1 MRGSV
6 VFSVRES
13 FTARAGGW
21 DQYEVGLVKVDA
33 TTGAPQNIVHF
44 HGPGRDGA
52 WSVATNADDS
62 KVVAGGRFSGNLTFT
77 GLPTIVSQNSQHT
90 GTMHDAV
97 AADGWVATFDSDLT
111 PLWLKHWPK
120 SPIGAPNSYQSPGSR
135 CLGASFDASGDVM
148 AVGYECNATCI
159 GAVSKMAGSDGT
171 QAWEKKFTDVQSF
184 ERITMSTD
192 GSGDFFVRGKLLTT
206 TSVATAA
213 NPDPFGVACEAST
226 CGLIARMTSDGA
238 LVWART
244 IEGASESIGHFSG
257 RRVELATNN
266 EPYIYLAMQAA
277 AASGPVSL
285 DSGTK
290 YAGCKD
296 DTTGVVMP
304 AYEVSTTVMVTAS
317 DCPSGSTFVDTDSA
331 DAVWAGSA
339 NPHVHCP
346 GNVAG
351 GCLVKYH
358 AFTGKPVWA
367 VGVPS
372 IVSIN
377 PMADGTVHAVG
388 YGTTEHFDHM
398 TISTRFRNAWHA
410 IFDAETGKAESANSM
425 GGKTGDTYA
434 YDSAVTADGDLI
446 VAGYTRDDGVRFDDG
461 FTATYPAN
469 GERNAMVWRIETSG
483 SKVQPSCVSSCGGD
497 VSDVVIAAGT
507 CYINGICYN
516 DGDDM
521 SDLGFFCKV
530 CDVSQSQTEMVDSPK
545 IGVSQCFIGGECFED
560 DAANGPHAAYTDRA
574 NGYTTTLFSECRLC
588 IPSASTTEWTVPDG
602 WTNLYDPSSRST
614 NVPNDCEC
622 AAGEGMCD
630 STVSTDSGDSTD
642 TTTQTGGGTL
652 SESDGAAGTTVA
664 AGALASLA
672 ALLL

>member
-6 VFSVRES
+6 VFSARES

-33 TTGAPQNIVHF
+33 TTGAPQDIVHF

-62 KVVAGGRFSGNLTFT
+62 KVVAGGRFTGNLTFT

-120 SPIGAPNSYQSPGSR
+120 SPIGAPNSYHNLGSR
-135 CLGASFDASGDVM
+135 CLGAAFDASGDVM
-148 AVGYECNATCI
+148 AIGYECNQTCI

-238 LVWART
+238 LIWART
-244 IEGASESIGHFSG
+244 IEGASEYINAFSG
-257 RRVELATNN
+257 RRVALAANN
-266 EPYIYLAMQAA
+266 EPYIYLAMQSAA
-277 AASGPVSL
+277 RSGPVNL
-285 DSGTK
+285 DSGTS

-296 DTTGVVMP
+296 SNGVVTP
-304 AYEVSTTVMVTAS
+304 AYDKILTAS

-339 NPHVHCP
+339 NTGVHCP

-367 VGVPS
+367 VTVQSITSVVPM
-372 IVSIN
+372 
-377 PMADGTVHAVG
+377 PDGTVH
-388 YGTTEHFDHM
+388 
-398 TISTRFRNAWHA
+398 I
-410 IFDAETGKAESANSM
+410 
-425 GGKTGDTYA
+425 
-434 YDSAVTADGDLI
+434 
-446 VAGYTRDDGVRFDDG
+446 
-461 FTATYPAN
+461 
-469 GERNAMVWRIETSG
+469 
-483 SKVQPSCVSSCGGD
+483 
-497 VSDVVIAAGT
+497 
-507 CYINGICYN
+507 
-516 DGDDM
+516 
-521 SDLGFFCKV
+521 
-530 CDVSQSQTEMVDSPK
+530 
-545 IGVSQCFIGGECFED
+545 IGQ
-560 DAANGPHAAYTDRA
+560 H
-574 NGYTTTLFSECRLC
+574 
-588 IPSASTTEWTVPDG
+588 
-602 WTNLYDPSSRST
+602 
-614 NVPNDCEC
+614 
-622 AAGEGMCD
+622 
-630 STVSTDSGDSTD
+630 
-642 TTTQTGGGTL
+642 
-652 SESDGAAGTTVA
+652 
-664 AGALASLA
+664 AGAQF
-672 ALLL
+672 

>member
-6 VFSVRES
+6 VFSARES

-33 TTGAPQNIVHF
+33 TTGAPQDIVHF

-62 KVVAGGRFSGNLTFT
+62 KVVAGGRFTGNLTFT

-120 SPIGAPNSYQSPGSR
+120 SPIGAPNSYHNLGSR
-135 CLGASFDASGDVM
+135 CLGAAFDASGDVM

-206 TSVATAA
+206 TGVATAA
-213 NPDPFGVACEAST
+213 NPTPLGVTCEAED
-226 CGLIARMTSDGA
+226 CGVIARMTSAGS

-244 IEGASESIGHFSG
+244 IEGADFYIGYFTGS
-257 RRVELATNN
+257 RLELAANN
-266 EPYIYLAMQAA
+266 EPYVYVAMQSAA
-277 AASGPVSL
+277 SSGPVSL
-285 DSGTK
+285 DSGTP

-296 DTTGVVMP
+296 ANGVVTP
-304 AYEVSTTVMVTAS
+304 AYDVDATKMVTAS
-317 DCPSGSTFVDTDSA
+317 DCPAGSTFVATSST

-339 NPHVHCP
+339 NTGVHCP
-346 GNVAG
+346 GNADD
-351 GCLVKYH
+351 GCFAKYH

-372 IVSIN
+372 ITSIN
-377 PMADGTVHAVG
+377 PMADGTVHVIG
-388 YGTTEHFDHM
+388 YGSSEKFDHM
-398 TISTRFRNAWHA
+398 SIVNKVSHSWHA
-410 IFDAETGKAESANSM
+410 IFDAATGKAESVQAF
-425 GGKTGDTYA
+425 GGSKGSTIA
-434 YDSAVTADGDLI
+434 YDSGINAAGDLV
-446 VAGYTRDDGVRFDDG
+446 VAGYTTDNAIRFDDG
-461 FTATYPAN
+461 FTASFPEEN
-469 GERNAMVWRIETSG
+469 IERNLMVWNIETSG
-483 SKVQPSCVSSCGGD
+483 SKAQPSCVSSCGGD
-497 VSDVVIAAGT
+497 VSDLVIAAGT
-507 CYINGICYN
+507 CYINGVCYN

-521 SDLGFFCKV
+521 SSIGYACMV
-530 CDVSQSQTEMVDSPK
+530 CDPSQSQTQMSDGPK
-545 IGVSQCFIGGECFED
+545 IGVSQCFIGDICYED
-560 DAANGPHAAYTDRA
+560 DAANGPHAAYNSRA
-574 NGYTTTLFSECRLC
+574 NGYTTTLYSECRLC
-588 IPSASTTEWTVPDG
+588 VPSVSTTEWTIPDG
-602 WTNLYDPSSRST
+602 WTNLYDPANSRST

-622 AAGEGMCD
+622 TAGEGMCD
-630 STVSTDSGDSTD
+630 STDSTDSGDSTD
-642 TTTQTGGGTL
+642 TTTQTGGGTIA
-652 SESDGAAGTTVA
+652 ESDGAQALV
-664 AGALASLA
+664 AGALAPLA

>member
-97 AADGWVATFDSDLT
+97 AMDGWVATFDSDLT
-111 PLWLKHWPK
+111 PLWLKQWPK

-238 LVWART
+238 LIWART
-244 IEGASESIGHFSG
+244 IEGASEYINAFSG
-257 RRVELATNN
+257 RRVALAANN
-266 EPYIYLAMQAA
+266 EPYIYLAMQSAA
-277 AASGPVSL
+277 RSGPVNL
-285 DSGTK
+285 DSGTS

-296 DTTGVVMP
+296 SNGVVTP
-304 AYEVSTTVMVTAS
+304 AYDKILTAS
-317 DCPSGSTFVDTDSA
+317 DCTGGSTFVAVGSA
-331 DAVWAGSA
+331 DAVWAASA
-339 NPHVHCP
+339 NTGVHCP
-346 GNVAG
+346 GNVAA
-351 GCLVKYH
+351 GCFVKYH
-358 AFTGKPVWA
+358 ALTGKPVWA

-372 IVSIN
+372 ITSIN

-388 YGTTEHFDHM
+388 YGSSEKFDHM
-398 TISTRFRNAWHA
+398 TVSTRHQNAWHA
-410 IFDAETGKAESANSM
+410 IFDAGTGKADSVNTM
-425 GGKTGDTYA
+425 GGKVGSLNA
-434 YDSAVTADGDLI
+434 MDSDLTADGDLVVI
-446 VAGYTRDDGVRFDDG
+446 GYTKETAIRFDED
-461 FTATYPAN
+461 FTATYPST
-469 GERNAMVWRIETSG
+469 GQHNAMVWRIETSG
-483 SKVQPSCVSSCGGD
+483 SKVQPSCVSSCGAD
-497 VSDVVIAAGT
+497 VSDLVVAAGK
-507 CYINGICYN
+507 CYINGVCYN

-521 SDLGFFCKV
+521 SSIGYFCKA
-530 CDVSQSQTEMVDSPK
+530 CDASQSQTEMVDGPK
-545 IGVSQCFIGGECFED
+545 LGVSQCFIGGECYED
-560 DAANGPHAAYTDRA
+560 DAANGQHAAYNTRA

-588 IPSASTTEWTVPDG
+588 VPSASTTEFTVPNG
-602 WTNLYDPSSRST
+602 WTNLYNARDRST
-614 NVPNDCEC
+614 GIPNDCEC

-630 STVSTDSGDSTD
+630 STDSTGDSTD
-642 TTTQTGGGTL
+642 TTTQTSGGTV
-652 SESDGAAGTTVA
+652 SEVDGAQALVAGV
-664 AGALASLA
+664 LAPLA
-672 ALLL
+672 AFLL